1 MRLKTRLKSIVTL
14 CGLVLLAFASTA
26 GAETC
31 AASSEM
37 DAATKSSIDSA
48 ARQMFAQMQQ
58 GDVFSLKQNSIPTLA
73 SNFGSIEQ
81 TIVNNKPRYAASTM
95 TVRNSYLLDAP
106 GTAPIARAEFLCGVW
121 GQPDFTQF
129 VIPNL
134 PPGKYAVVI
143 GDLAGQTAS
152 TLSLILEQQGAGWKL
167 AGYYPQPPPVAGKD
181 GNALLQQA
189 RTYKSQGQAHN
200 AWFYYLMAWDRLA
213 PLSFMYNKSL
223 ETVRQEIA
231 QSQPSDLPTADKPF
245 DFSADGKT
253 YKITTLASFTDKDD
267 VDLVLKYQAPD
278 ISNTMQVDK
287 DNRAL
292 VNAFLAR
299 YPEYKSAFN
308 AIVARAVAPNGQDF
322 GTLISLKDES
332 GTAKK

>member
-1 MRLKTRLKSIVTL
+1 MRSKPLFSLFAA
-14 CGLVLLAFASTA
+14 LVIFSFASHASAESCTA
-26 GAETC
+26 GP
-31 AASSEM
+31 EM
-37 DAATKSSIDSA
+37 DAPTKSSIESA
-48 ARQMFAQMQQ
+48 ARQFFAQMQQ
-58 GDVFSLKQNSIPTLA
+58 GDVFGLKQNSIPALA
-73 SNFGSIEQ
+73 SSFGSIEQ
-81 TIVNNKPRYAASTM
+81 TVISNKPRYAALSM
-95 TVRNSYLLDAP
+95 TVRNEYALDAP

-121 GQPDFTQF
+121 GQPDFTTF

-134 PPGKYAVVI
+134 PPGKYAVVVS
-143 GDLAGQTAS
+143 DLAGQSPS
-152 TLSLILEQQGAGWKL
+152 TLSLILQQQGAGWKL
-167 AGYYPQPPPVAGKD
+167 AGYYPQPAPVGGKD

-200 AWFYYLMAWDRLA
+200 AWFYYLMAWERIA
-213 PLSFMYNKSL
+213 PLQFMYNKKL
-223 ETVRQEIA
+223 EATRQEISAA
-231 QSQPSDLPTADKPF
+231 QPTDLPTAEKPV

-253 YKITTLASFTDKDD
+253 YKITTLAPFTDKDD
-267 VDLVLKYQAPD
+267 VDLVLKYQTAD

-287 DNRAL
+287 DNRSL

-332 GTAKK
+332 GTARK

>member
-1 MRLKTRLKSIVTL
+1 MRSKSLFSLFAALIIFS
-14 CGLVLLAFASTA
+14 LAQRAS
-26 GAETC
+26 AETC
-31 AASSEM
+31 SAGSEM
-37 DAATKSSIDSA
+37 DAATKSSIESA

-58 GDVFSLKQNSIPTLA
+58 GDVFGLKQNSIPALA

-81 TIVNNKPRYAASTM
+81 TIISNKPRYAALSM
-95 TVRNSYLLDAP
+95 TVRNEYALDAP

-121 GQPDFTQF
+121 GQPDFTTF

-134 PPGKYAVVI
+134 PPGKYAVVVN
-143 GDLAGQTAS
+143 DLAGQSPS
-152 TLSLILEQQGAGWKL
+152 TLSLILQQQGAGWKL
-167 AGYYPQPPPVAGKD
+167 AGYYPQPAPVGGKD

-200 AWFYYLMAWDRLA
+200 AWFYYLMAWERIA
-213 PLSFMYNKSL
+213 PLQFMYNKTL
-223 ETVRQEIA
+223 EATRQEIA
-231 QSQPSDLPTADKPF
+231 AAQPPDLPTAEKPV

-253 YKITTLASFTDKDD
+253 YKITTLAPFADKED
-267 VDLVLKYQAPD
+267 VDLVLKYQTAD
-278 ISNTMQVDK
+278 VYNTMKVDK

-308 AIVARAVAPNGQDF
+308 AIVARAVAPSGQDF
-322 GTLISLKDES
+322 GTLISLKDQS
-332 GTAKK
+332 GTARK

>member
-1 MRLKTRLKSIVTL
+1 MLPKFNIR
-14 CGLVLLAFASTA
+14 LLAVLCILSLTGIA

-31 AASSEM
+31 TAGGEM
-37 DAATKSSIDSA
+37 DAPTKSSVDSA

-58 GDVFSLKQNSIPTLA
+58 GDVFSLKQNSIPSLA

-81 TIVNNKPRYAASTM
+81 TIVSNKSRYAAMNM
-95 TVRNSYLLDAP
+95 TVRNEYVLDAP
-106 GTAPIARAEFLCGVW
+106 GAAPIARAEFLCGVW
-121 GQPDFTQF
+121 GQPDFTTF

-134 PPGKYAVVI
+134 PPGKYAVVVS
-143 GDLAGQTAS
+143 DLSGQSPS
-152 TLSLILEQQGAGWKL
+152 TLSLILQQQGAGWKL

-189 RTYKSQGQAHN
+189 RTYKSQGQTHN
-200 AWFYYLMAWDRLA
+200 AWFYYLMAWERIA
-213 PLSFMYNKSL
+213 PLQFMYNKTL
-223 ETVRQEIA
+223 EATRQEIA
-231 QSQPSDLPTADKPF
+231 QAQPSDLPTAEKPV

-253 YKITTLASFTDKDD
+253 YKITTLAPFSDKDD
-267 VDLVLKYQAPD
+267 LDLVLKYQVPD
-278 ISNTMQVDK
+278 VSNTMQVDK

-299 YPEYKSAFN
+299 YPEYKGAFN

-322 GTLISLKDES
+322 GTLISLKDDS

>member
-1 MRLKTRLKSIVTL
+1 MRAKSSLTLFAALCGSFIFSFVTL
-14 CGLVLLAFASTA
+14 A

-31 AASSEM
+31 TAASEM
-37 DAATKSSIDSA
+37 DAPTKSSIDSA
-48 ARQMFAQMQQ
+48 AHQMFGQMQQ
-58 GDVFSLKQNSIPTLA
+58 GDVFSLKQNSIPSLA

-81 TIVNNKPRYAASTM
+81 TVVNNKPRYAASTM
-95 TVRNSYLLDAP
+95 TMRNAYLLDAP

-121 GQPDFTQF
+121 GQPDFTTF
-129 VIPNL
+129 VLPNL

-143 GDLAGQTAS
+143 SDLAGQSPSA
-152 TLSLILEQQGAGWKL
+152 LSMILQQQGAAWKL
-167 AGYYPQPPPVAGKD
+167 AGYYPQPPAVGGKD

-189 RTYKSQGQAHN
+189 RTYKSQGQPHN
-200 AWFYYLMAWDRLA
+200 AWFYYLMAWERIA
-213 PLSFMYNKSL
+213 PLQFMYNKAL
-223 ETVRQEIA
+223 EATRQEISQA
-231 QSQPSDLPTADKPF
+231 QPADLPTAEKPI

-253 YKITTLASFTDKDD
+253 YKITTLAPFADKDD
-267 VDLVLKYQAPD
+267 LDLILRYQVAD
-278 ISNTMQVDK
+278 VSNTMQIDK
-287 DNRAL
+287 DNKAL

-322 GTLISLKDES
+322 GTLISLKDDA

>member
-1 MRLKTRLKSIVTL
+1 MRAKSFLKTFLTVGGSL
-14 CGLVLLAFASTA
+14 FFAFASIA

-31 AASSEM
+31 TASSEM

-58 GDVFSLKQNSIPTLA
+58 GDVFSLKQNSIPAL
-73 SNFGSIEQ
+73 NFGSIEQ
-81 TIVNNKPRYAASTM
+81 AIVNNKPRYAASTM

-106 GTAPIARAEFLCGVW
+106 GTAPVARAEFLCGVW
-121 GQPDFTQF
+121 GQADFTQF

-143 GDLAGQTAS
+143 GDLAGQTPS

-167 AGYYPQPPPVAGKD
+167 AGYYPQPAPVGGRD

-189 RTYKSQGQAHN
+189 RTYKSQGQTHN
-200 AWFYYLMAWDRLA
+200 AWFFYLMAWERIA
-213 PLSFMYNKSL
+213 PLQFMYNKSL

-231 QSQPSDLPTADKPF
+231 QAQPSDLPTADKPF
-245 DFSADGKT
+245 DFSAGGKS
-253 YKITTLASFTDKDD
+253 YKITTLAPFTDKDD

-278 ISNTMQVDK
+278 VSNTMQVDK
-287 DNRAL
+287 DNKAL

-299 YPEYKSAFN
+299 YPEYKSAFS
-308 AIVARAVAPNGQDF
+308 AIVARGVAPNGQDF
-322 GTLISLKDES
+322 GTLISLKDDTGS
-332 GTAKK
+332 AKK

>member
-1 MRLKTRLKSIVTL
+1 MSIKSSLRSFVVL
-14 CGLVLLAFASTA
+14 CGSLVFAFASFA

-31 AASSEM
+31 TASSEM
-37 DAATKSSIDSA
+37 DAATKSSVDSA
-48 ARQMFAQMQQ
+48 ARQMFSQMQQ

-95 TVRNSYLLDAP
+95 TVRNSYVLDAP
-106 GTAPIARAEFLCGVW
+106 GAAPIARAEFLCGVW

-129 VIPNL
+129 VLPNL

-143 GDLAGQTAS
+143 SDLAGQTPS
-152 TLSLILEQQGAGWKL
+152 TLALILQQQGAAWKL
-167 AGYYPQPPPVAGKD
+167 AGYYPQPPPIAGKD

-189 RTYKSQGQAHN
+189 RTYKSQGQVHN

-213 PLSFMYNKSL
+213 PVSFMYNKSL
-223 ETVRQEIA
+223 EAIRQEISQA
-231 QSQPSDLPTADKPF
+231 QPSDLPTAEKPF

-253 YKITTLASFTDKDD
+253 YRITTLAPFTDKDD
-267 VDLVLKYQAPD
+267 VDLVLKYQTAD
-278 ISNTMQVDK
+278 LSNTMQVDK
-287 DNRAL
+287 DNKAL
-292 VNAFLAR
+292 VSAFLAR
-299 YPEYKSAFN
+299 YPEYKSAFG

-322 GTLISLKDES
+322 GTLISLKDNS